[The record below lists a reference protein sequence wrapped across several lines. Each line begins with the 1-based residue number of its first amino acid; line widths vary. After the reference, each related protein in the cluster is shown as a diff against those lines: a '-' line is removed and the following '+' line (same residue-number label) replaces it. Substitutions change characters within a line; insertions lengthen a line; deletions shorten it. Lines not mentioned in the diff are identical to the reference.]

1 MAQYPTISN
10 EKSVPQ
16 PKAKSGKNA
25 RGSNDQDIAMNQNR
39 RSMIATAAYY
49 HAEQRGFNGVS
60 EIQDWLEAEA
70 EIDAPV
76 KKH

>member
-1 MAQYPTISN
+1 MAQHPIISN
-10 EKSVPQ
+10 EKRVPQ
-16 PKAKSGKNA
+16 PKVKSGESA
-25 RGSNDQDIAMNQNR
+25 GASGGQDIAMNQNR

-60 EIQDWLEAEA
+60 EMQDWLEAEA
-70 EIDAPV
+70 EIDAPE